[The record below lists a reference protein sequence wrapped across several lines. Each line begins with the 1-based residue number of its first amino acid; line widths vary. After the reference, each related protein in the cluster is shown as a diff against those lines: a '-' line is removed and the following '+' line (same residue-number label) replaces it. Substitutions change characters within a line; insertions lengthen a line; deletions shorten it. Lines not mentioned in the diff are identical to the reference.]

1 MFFGKLVTL
10 TAAALGVAHCAE
22 PAAPSLVRFT
32 SGSEP
37 PKSPHYDGTA
47 PVPAQIGTPFTLSMG
62 ANPTTGYSWAA
73 SKPTEQLFTSEA
85 TPNAP
90 FSLLQN
96 TYVIDRHPRGMVGVG
111 GRQYVEVRA
120 AKAGRY
126 VLVMEY
132 RRPWE
137 KTAAQKR
144 EFEVQVAAEP
154 SR

>member
-1 MFFGKLVTL
+1 MLLADEDPSRINDFFLSFFLSFFHFLCNVFVPCSHPIHT
-10 TAAALGVAHCAE
+10 
-22 PAAPSLVRFT
+22 
-32 SGSEP
+32 
-37 PKSPHYDGTA
+37 
-47 PVPAQIGTPFTLSMG
+47 PVS
-62 ANPTTGYSWAA
+62 
-73 SKPTEQLFTSEA
+73 

>member
-62 ANPTTGYSWAA
+62 ANPTTGVRVGGGNEKKKRKKQKSKKKKKKKPETLTCSSFHPTPRQYSWAA

-85 TPNAP
+85 
-90 FSLLQN
+90 
-96 TYVIDRHPRGMVGVG
+96 
-111 GRQYVEVRA
+111 
-120 AKAGRY
+120 
-126 VLVMEY
+126 
-132 RRPWE
+132 
-137 KTAAQKR
+137 
-144 EFEVQVAAEP
+144 
-154 SR
+154 